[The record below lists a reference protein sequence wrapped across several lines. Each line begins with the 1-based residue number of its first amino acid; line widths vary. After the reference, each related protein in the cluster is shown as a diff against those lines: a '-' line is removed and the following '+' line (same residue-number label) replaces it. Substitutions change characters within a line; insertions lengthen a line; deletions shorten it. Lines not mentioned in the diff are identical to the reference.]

1 MKFGKVVYRNYLLL
15 FWRFFYFKYEIYDEG
30 EICVKVGK
38 RFFILIIR
46 LLYNRI
52 YK

>member
-30 EICVKVGK
+30 EICVLKLVK
-38 RFFILIIR
+38 DFLF
-46 LLYNRI
+46 
-52 YK
+52 